1 MQKHSSKNTS
11 VNTAKLPA
19 VYKKIDWR
27 RYNHLENNYSV
38 FDIGC
43 GKLETQKMILKLMC
57 SLGIKHF
64 YPWDPNH
71 ECIGN
76 KVKTLQAMLNIDT
89 NKVIICSNV
98 LNVIDNDKDL
108 NSLIARICDMSVIQE
123 PNGVYR
129 MNPVYVTVYE
139 GDKSGVGRE
148 TKKDCWQ
155 RNEQLIFYLSK
166 FNDYIKH
173 KYNHNANFFTIK
185 YGMIIGAT
193 QYGGHISY
201 ETERT

>member
-11 VNTAKLPA
+11 VNTTKLPA
-19 VYKKIDWR
+19 IYKKIDWR
-27 RYNHLENNYSV
+27 RYNHLADDYCV

-43 GKLETQKMILKLMC
+43 GRLETQKMILKLMC
-57 SLGIKHF
+57 GIGIKHF

-76 KVKTLQAMLNIDT
+76 KVKTLQAMNNTNT
-89 NKVIICSNV
+89 NKVIICSCV

-108 NSLIARICDMSVIQE
+108 NALIASICDMSVIQE

-129 MNPVYVTVYE
+129 MNPVYVAVYE

-155 RNEQLIFYLSK
+155 RNERLSAYLER
-166 FNDYIKH
+166 FNNYIKK
-173 KYNHNANFFTIK
+173 KYNHNANFFKTK
-185 YGMIIGAT
+185 YGMIIGCC
-193 QYGGHISY
+193 QYGGNISY
-201 ETERT
+201 E

>member
-11 VNTAKLPA
+11 VNTTRLPA
-19 VYKKIDWR
+19 VYNKIDWH
-27 RYNHLENNYSV
+27 RYAHPINYHV

-43 GKLETQKMILKLMC
+43 GKIETQHLIYDKLRQHK
-57 SLGIKHF
+57 IKNF

-71 ECIGN
+71 KCLGN
-76 KVKTLQAMLNIDT
+76 KIKTVTAMTSVDT
-89 NKVIICSNV
+89 SKVIICSNV
-98 LNVIDNDKDL
+98 LNVIDDNKSL
-108 NSLIARICDMSVIQE
+108 NNLIAFICDMSVIQE
-123 PNGVYR
+123 SNGVYR
-129 MNPVYVTVYE
+129 MNPVYITVYE

-155 RNEQLIFYLSK
+155 RNECLSVYLRK
-166 FNDYIKH
+166 FNDYIKN
-173 KYNHNANFFTIK
+173 KYNHNANFFKTK

-201 ETERT
+201 EA